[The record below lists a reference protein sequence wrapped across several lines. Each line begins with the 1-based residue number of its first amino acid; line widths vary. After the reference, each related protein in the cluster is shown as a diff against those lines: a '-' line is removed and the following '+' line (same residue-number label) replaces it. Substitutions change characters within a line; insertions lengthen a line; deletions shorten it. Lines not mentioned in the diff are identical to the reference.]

1 MPVIRKQGPWR
12 PIFEAAIAS
21 LRGRVGRVGWFS
33 SSKYPAGQPVAYI
46 AAIHEFGY
54 PEGGIPPRMG
64 LRGMVV
70 ARRAEWSEKSYT
82 LAKRVFSGK
91 LDGYGLLMGIGLV
104 AEGDIKKQITS
115 VTSPKL
121 KEATLAARVRN
132 IAAGSTI
139 TLVKGATKKSGQL
152 TVTGS
157 KPLIEPIMSKANQYG
172 PGGLL
177 LATVSY
183 DVTFAYNVHN
193 VIGA

>member
-1 MPVIRKQGPWR
+1 MPVVRKQGPGR
-12 PIFEAAIAS
+12 PLFDAAIAS

-33 SSKYPAGQPVAYI
+33 SSLYPNGLPVAYI
-46 AAIHEFGY
+46 ASIHEFGY
-54 PEGGIPPRMG
+54 PAGGIPPRMG

-91 LDGYGLLMGIGLV
+91 LDGYGLLMGMGLV

-115 VTSPKL
+115 VTSPEL
-121 KEATLAARVRN
+121 KEATLAARARN
-132 IAAGSTI
+132 LARGSTI
-139 TLVKGATKKSGQL
+139 TPVKGATKRSGEL
-152 TVTGS
+152 TITGS
-157 KPLIEPIMSKANQYG
+157 KPLVEPIMSKANQYG

-177 LATVSY
+177 LATVSF
-183 DVTFAYNVHN
+183 DVTFSYNVHN